1 MEHGTGIQWTH
12 IPGYKGR
19 KLFHVVSRYKV
30 AWAIKTIKPA
40 KLFSAM
46 ATTLNKRVRLPR
58 FSLIFSDSMQNC
70 VMKSAF
76 GNLQIS
82 GPIVG
87 FISILMMDLF
97 AVFEIPPKFFVH
109 HETVFI
115 HIPATVCKW
124 MACGFH
130 ENVAIAGNRSSTLPV
145 WVLGF
150 RELTFLG
157 SHEDRIA

>member
-19 KLFHVVSRYKV
+19 KLFHVVPSYEA
-30 AWAIKTIKPA
+30 AWTVKIIKLA
-40 KLFSAM
+40 NLFSAI

-58 FSLIFSDSMQNC
+58 IPLIFSESMQDC
-70 VMKSAF
+70 VMESAF

-109 HETVFI
+109 YETVFI

-130 ENVAIAGNRSSTLPV
+130 ENVAIAGNRSSALPV
-145 WVLGF
+145 WILGLG
-150 RELTFLG
+150 ELTFLG